1 MQRCSKSL
9 IFHDGIRTQI
19 LGNKRGDGFVI
30 RFSFPDEGGSFLI
43 ASSIV
48 LWSGRVDSSYMAS
61 HVCCVAKVFYFSTTQ
76 LTYNVALVQ
85 FASAVDIV
93 EAEVFP
99 HIYF

>member
-1 MQRCSKSL
+1 MDL
-9 IFHDGIRTQI
+9 
-19 LGNKRGDGFVI
+19 VI
-30 RFSFPDEGGSFLI
+30 RFAFSDEGGSFLI

-48 LWSGRVDSSYMAS
+48 LWSVAPLVAATTACRLLCRVESSYMAS

-85 FASAVDIV
+85 FASAVDVV

-99 HIYF
+99 HVCF